1 MLASSIAVPVAAT
14 RPGLPAHPQPR
25 KTDIPRRRAGAPMSG
40 MRGSSSRTCT
50 VCGQAVE
57 GDDIRLL
64 NHMMERHGFRNP
76 NVGKPD
82 RNSRGY

>member
-1 MLASSIAVPVAAT
+1 MA
-14 RPGLPAHPQPR
+14 
-25 KTDIPRRRAGAPMSG
+25 G
-40 MRGSSSRTCT
+40 MRGAASRTCT

>member
-1 MLASSIAVPVAAT
+1 MA
-14 RPGLPAHPQPR
+14 
-25 KTDIPRRRAGAPMSG
+25 G
-40 MRGSSSRTCT
+40 MRGAESRTCT

-76 NVGKPD
+76 DVGKPD